1 MSSDNGIYILQT
13 LDGYRVINAQAIDN
27 IYWQFLC
34 CDSPNI
40 IEKENEDVSYIEMC
54 THCGTYNPKGVHSNK
69 INLFILKDYF
79 GDAQVFQTQER
90 AMMEATRLYHD
101 ILDDDYGL
109 LEYGISFIKGFEDKE
124 FPK

>member
-1 MSSDNGIYILQT
+1 
-13 LDGYRVINAQAIDN
+13 
-27 IYWQFLC
+27 
-34 CDSPNI
+34 
-40 IEKENEDVSYIEMC
+40 MC